1 MMDVRGLVKEYGST
15 VAVADISFQVR
26 PGEVVGL
33 LGPNGAGKS
42 TTLRMLTGYLPP
54 TGGSVTLDGVD
65 ILENPMETRRR
76 VGYLSETNPLYESLN
91 VWETLRLF
99 AHLRIRSKP
108 SASARIDDVARA
120 CSLVDVMHKDVGE
133 LSKGYRQRLGLAL
146 AILHDPDILIL
157 DEPTSALDPHQQQ
170 DVRELIVRLKEK
182 KTVLLSTHI
191 LPEAQRLCDRI
202 LILHQGRIA
211 AEGTLDQLRQRLN
224 ASGALYVR
232 FKGPADLLETRLMAM
247 NGVNSVQRQGEEEP
261 GCPGFELAVDTDI
274 RVDLNGLAAE
284 TGCPLLELR
293 RPTAALDDIFRQVT
307 RTP

>member
-42 TTLRMLTGYLPP
+42 TTLRVLTGYLPP

-99 AHLRIRSKP
+99 AQLRIPDKLT
-108 SASARIDDVARA
+108 ASARIDEVARQ

-170 DVRELIVRLKEK
+170 EVRDLIFRLKEK

-211 AEGTLDQLRQRLN
+211 AEGTLDQLRQRL
-224 ASGALYVR
+224 SGNGTLYVR
-232 FKGPADLLETRLMAM
+232 FKGPAEALKSRLTAM
-247 NGVNSVQRQGEEEP
+247 NGVKTVQRQDEEEP
-261 GCPGFELAVDTDI
+261 GCPGFELTVETDI

-284 TGCPLLELR
+284 MGCPLLELR
-293 RPTAALDDIFRQVT
+293 RPTAALDEIFRQVT